1 MLKIDSCFAGG
12 FWLKNFKWRDFH
24 DDLWSNFCQ
33 KGKVSTGK
41 AESCFR
47 KRKFHPLFCFG
58 HLMLTQTDLIFWTS
72 RKRCN
77 FSEMWR
83 IHTTR
88 YSVIFQK
95 FPSRV
100 RVVPKNPSSIR
111 VAGTCIRDSDCCIH
125 KSWTMMHVSM
135 MHVSMMHVSLMHVSL
150 MHVSLMH
157 VSMMHISAMHISA
170 MHVFLMHGMHIST
183 MHIYPDPWSWYMCL
197 WCTYAWCIYP
207 CSLILIHACMMHIS
221 VFLNPWLWC
230 MCVYDAHI
238 YDPGPRS
245 WSMHVCMV
253 HVSTVSYTHLTLP
266 TNREV

>member
-100 RVVPKNPSSIR
+100 RVVQKNPSSIR
-111 VAGTCIRDSDCCIH
+111 VAGTR
-125 KSWTMMHVSM
+125 WALL
-135 MHVSMMHVSLMHVSL
+135 VSLTDVRGEVTNGVKAADSRSL
-150 MHVSLMH
+150 
-157 VSMMHISAMHISA
+157 
-170 MHVFLMHGMHIST
+170 T
-183 MHIYPDPWSWYMCL
+183 MQRVI
-197 WCTYAWCIYP
+197 
-207 CSLILIHACMMHIS
+207 
-221 VFLNPWLWC
+221 NWLWC
-230 MCVYDAHI
+230 SFD
-238 YDPGPRS
+238 
-245 WSMHVCMV
+245 
-253 HVSTVSYTHLTLP
+253 TSYTLSEIFNTSSSSPPPRHESNLNPILFCQRKWP
-266 TNREV
+266 RMSAR

>member
-47 KRKFHPLFCFG
+47 KRNFHPLFCFG

-100 RVVPKNPSSIR
+100 RVVQKNPSSIR
-111 VAGTCIRDSDCCIH
+111 VAGTRWTLMRTPHAVGIGTRIVRSIWFAGSPHHCGFSWRDL
-125 KSWTMMHVSM
+125 V
-135 MHVSMMHVSLMHVSL
+135 LM
-150 MHVSLMH
+150 
-157 VSMMHISAMHISA
+157 
-170 MHVFLMHGMHIST
+170 
-183 MHIYPDPWSWYMCL
+183 
-197 WCTYAWCIYP
+197 
-207 CSLILIHACMMHIS
+207 
-221 VFLNPWLWC
+221 
-230 MCVYDAHI
+230 
-238 YDPGPRS
+238 
-245 WSMHVCMV
+245 
-253 HVSTVSYTHLTLP
+253 
-266 TNREV
+266 